1 MATELRPGVFTQ
13 LFTQLDVETKA
24 RARTGLTQLALVVE
38 KQAKINARVGSHK
51 YRTPTPA
58 SPGTG
63 PAVISGTLRRSITHT
78 PVIWSGV
85 GWETRVGMAAG
96 LYPPYGNSKRTPSS
110 KYALYLETGL
120 RNGDKYPFLRPA
132 LVFAIGVPAE
142 LIWREV
148 FGAGWRQIL

>member
-1 MATELRPGVFTQ
+1 MATELRPGVFAR
-13 LFTQLDVETKA
+13 LFAGLDAETKG

-51 YRTPTPA
+51 YGTKTPA
-58 SPGTG
+58 RPGTG

-78 PVIWSGV
+78 SVTWSGS
-85 GWETRVGMAAG
+85 GWETRVGMG
-96 LYPPYGNSKRTPSS
+96 VGFYPPYGANRTPSS

-120 RNGDKYPFLRPA
+120 KNGNKYPFLRPA
-132 LVFAIGVPAE
+132 FTFAIGVPAD
-142 LIWREV
+142 LIWRDV

>member
-1 MATELRPGVFTQ
+1 VATELRPGVFAK
-13 LFTQLDVETKA
+13 LVGELDAEAKI
-24 RARTGLTQLALVVE
+24 RAQKGLTSLALVVE

-58 SPGTG
+58 RPGTG

-78 PVIWSGV
+78 PVVMEAGALT
-85 GWETRVGMAAG
+85 TRVGMGAG
-96 LYPPYGNSKRTPSS
+96 FFPPYGSSRTPSS

-120 RNGDKYPFLRPA
+120 RNGTTYPFLRPA
-132 LVFAIGVPAE
+132 FKFAIGVPAD

-148 FGAGWRQIL
+148 FGAGWRQSL